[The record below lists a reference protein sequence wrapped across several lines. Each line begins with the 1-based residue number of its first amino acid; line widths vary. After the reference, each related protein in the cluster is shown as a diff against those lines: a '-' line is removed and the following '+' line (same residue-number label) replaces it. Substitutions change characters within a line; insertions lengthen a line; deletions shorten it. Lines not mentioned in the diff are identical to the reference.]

1 MMEEDKKSWLK
12 RLRSGLDKSRT
23 NFAYQVK
30 TVFKQGKLTDETWDD
45 LEAVLIGS
53 DVGLE
58 TTVSMVDDLRKK
70 VKEKGVFDAQ
80 GLSLLLK
87 EEMIKRLTDVDRPLD
102 IMSVDTPAII
112 MMVGVNGTGKTTTIG
127 KLANQFR
134 SSGKSVT
141 LVAADTFRAAA
152 IEQLEKWADR
162 AGVDFIKH
170 ERGGD
175 PAAVVFDAM
184 HSTRAK
190 GTDITIIDTAGRL
203 HTYVNLMEELK
214 KVKKVAVREA
224 NDIPVYTLI
233 VIDATTGQNGILQ
246 AKTFNKDIELDGLV
260 LTKLDGTA
268 KGGIVIS
275 VQNELGVPISLIG
288 VGESVDDLRPFEPE
302 EFVAALLD

>member
-1 MMEEDKKSWLK
+1 MEEDKKSWLK

-23 NFAYQVK
+23 SFAYQVK
-30 TVFKQGKLTDETWDD
+30 TVFKQGKLTDETWDE
-45 LEAVLIGS
+45 LEAILIGA

-58 TTVSMVDDLRKK
+58 TTISIVEDLKNK
-70 VKEKGVFDAQ
+70 VKEEGVFDAE
-80 GLSLLLK
+80 GLFSLFK
-87 EEMIKRLTDVDRPLD
+87 NEMIKNLTDVDRSLD
-102 IMSVDTPAII
+102 ITSVETPAII
-112 MMVGVNGTGKTTTIG
+112 LMVGVNGTGKTTTIG

-134 SSGKSVT
+134 SVGRSVT

-162 AGVDFIKH
+162 AGVDLIKH
-170 ERGGD
+170 QRGSD
-175 PAAVVFDAM
+175 PAAVVFDAI
-184 HSTRAK
+184 HSVKAK

-214 KVKKVAVREA
+214 KIKKVALREA
-224 NDIPVYTLI
+224 DNIPVYTLI

-246 AKTFNKDIELDGLV
+246 AKTFNTEIELDGLV

-268 KGGIVIS
+268 KGGIVIA
-275 VQNELGVPISLIG
+275 VQKELGIPISLIG
-288 VGESVDDLRPFEPE
+288 VGEALEDLRPFEPE